1 MSKRL
6 RVNKGRSIAGVIL
19 SLVLS
24 FMLLGACTSTSTNPN
39 VLLVGT
45 FNGIAGQYKTIDAA
59 LAAAKPGDW
68 ILIAPGDYHENY
80 DLTHGVTQMQANLGD
95 TAGVLVTVSN
105 LHIRG
110 MNRNTVIVDGTKK
123 GAPACSSEASDQE
136 FGPNLQGKPSGRNGI
151 VVYKAN
157 DVWIE
162 NLTVCNFLAYQ
173 GQGNEIWWDG
183 GAGTAKIGLKGYWG
197 SYLTATSTYYGSVN
211 ENATYGI
218 FANNAA
224 GPASWDETYASNFN
238 DSGMYVGACQQV
250 CDITINHAW
259 MEYNVLGYSGTN
271 SGGQIIIEN
280 SKFDNN
286 QDGFDTNTQIA
297 GDPPPPQNGDCP
309 NNGISPITHTHSCWV
324 FMHNLVIDNNN
335 PNAPEAPGYASAG
348 PVGTGMT
355 ISGGRNDTV
364 MDNTFENNGAWG
376 ILFVPFPD
384 RDKPYKGVTC
394 ANSGGAEV
402 PDFGCVYDPESD
414 ALINNKFIHNGYFG
428 NPTNGDY
435 GELIIS
441 SNRPSSCFSGNVAPD
456 GSTPSN
462 LQQTQTTCGV
472 NLNSNVLDA
481 TLLSQILCDTKIASC
496 PAGANYPQASKVTM
510 KPLPGNL
517 ATMPNPCKGVPSNPW
532 CKDGKPV

>member
-24 FMLLGACTSTSTNPN
+24 FMLLGACTSTSTNPH

-224 GPASWDETYASNFN
+224 GPAFWDETYASNFN

-384 RDKPYKGVTC
+384 SDKPYKGVTC

-402 PDFGCVYDPESD
+402 PRFGCVYDPESD

>member
-24 FMLLGACTSTSTNPN
+24 FMLLGACTSTSTNPH

>member
-24 FMLLGACTSTSTNPN
+24 FMLLGACTSTSTNPH

-384 RDKPYKGVTC
+384 SDKPYKGVTC

-402 PDFGCVYDPESD
+402 PGFGCVYDPESD